1 MAYAEDEKRFL
12 DSFVVQASNIKG
24 IYVFNIFI
32 AGMPKVVVIDDFLP
46 FEKTPAGTEQL
57 FFAKTGIDG
66 AMWGPLL
73 EKLWA
78 KINGNYEL
86 LAAGW
91 QHEALRTLSGA
102 PACDYVVSSLTVDE
116 IWTTIS
122 DADSKGYI
130 IGGGT
135 PNNASDSTLNT
146 VGLN

>member
-1 MAYAEDEKRFL
+1 
-12 DSFVVQASNIKG
+12 
-24 IYVFNIFI
+24 
-32 AGMPKVVVIDDFLP
+32 MPKTVVIDDFLP
-46 FEKTPAGTEQL
+46 FEKNSVGKEQL

-91 QHEALRTLSGA
+91 QHESLRALSGA
-102 PACDYVVSSLTVDE
+102 PALDYVVESMTAEE

-122 DADSKGYI
+122 DADKKGYI

-135 PNNASDSTLNT
+135 PNTSSDQTLNS